1 MKIDG
6 DYTFNAPREQVW
18 ELLLN
23 SDALARALPGCQ
35 GLKEVGNNEYEAVM
49 HVRVGPVEGTYTG
62 KIILDE
68 LRAPEH
74 YKMKVSGQGSAG
86 FVHGEGTIDL
96 EEQNGSTVMKY
107 QGETQIGGRI
117 ASVGQRLINSV
128 ANRLINQ
135 GLKELEAQLHQ
146 S

>member
-6 DYTFNAPREQVW
+6 NYTFNAPREQVW

-23 SDALARALPGCQ
+23 ADALARALPGCR
-35 GLKEVGNNEYEAVM
+35 GMKEVGNHEYEAVM
-49 HVRVGPVEGTYTG
+49 HIKVGPVEGTYTG

-68 LRAPEH
+68 LRPPQH
-74 YKMKVSGQGSAG
+74 CKMNVSGQGSAG
-86 FVHGEGTIDL
+86 FVQGEGTIDL
-96 EEQNGSTVMKY
+96 EEQNGSTVMRY
-107 QGETQIGGRI
+107 QGETQVGGRI

-135 GLKELEAQLHQ
+135 GLKQLEAELNQ

>member
-6 DYTFNAPREQVW
+6 NYTFTAPRGQVW

-23 SDALARALPGCQ
+23 ADALARALPGCQ
-35 GLKEVGNNEYEAVM
+35 GMKEVGSHEYEAVM
-49 HVRVGPVEGTYTG
+49 HIKVGPVEGTYTG
-62 KIILDE
+62 KITLDE
-68 LRAPEH
+68 LRPPEH

-86 FVHGEGTIDL
+86 FVQGEGTIDL

-135 GLKELEAQLHQ
+135 GLKQLEAELQK